1 MTAITVP
8 TADTT
13 AQPTSNTGSVWK
25 IGVRAGITAAVATT
39 VIAVAATAID
49 VPVEI
54 DGEAIPA
61 LGFAQLTLFFTA
73 VGVGI
78 ARLCRGHRSR
88 FVKVTVALTAL
99 SLVPDLT
106 VSATTATRLT
116 LMLTHLVAAAIVIP
130 ALAARLADDR
140 NA

>member
-8 TADTT
+8 TVQSTGV
-13 AQPTSNTGSVWK
+13 TGSLWK
-25 IGVRAGITAAVATT
+25 TGVRASITAAVATS
-39 VIAVAATAID
+39 VVALAATAID

-54 DGEAIPA
+54 DGETIPT
-61 LGFAQLTLFFTA
+61 LGFAQLTLLFTA

-78 ARLCRGHRSR
+78 ARLLRNRRST
-88 FVKVTVALTAL
+88 FVTTTVALTAL

-106 VSATTATRLT
+106 VSATTATKVT
-116 LMLTHLVAAAIVIP
+116 LMLTHVVAAAIVIP
-130 ALAARLADDR
+130 ALAARLADER